1 MPGRLGAIDIGSN
14 TIHLL
19 VARTRPG
26 EIPVPVFRRR
36 SFVQLGADVASFGAI
51 GPERLAAA
59 VATLGEQVAA
69 ARAAGVTAL
78 AIGATQALRA
88 ASNGAEVAG
97 ALSRAAEGRPI
108 RVLTPHQEA
117 ALAFTGA
124 TLGLAPRDSVLL
136 LDIGGASTQLAS
148 GRTGRMETVDSLPL
162 GSGTVA
168 ARAQA
173 DPPTPEEWVAMERRV
188 SERLPQL
195 RPVGQGLTVL
205 GTGGTITNLPRF
217 EGPPVPAVLRPETLE
232 RILEH
237 FRRETLVQLQARSGV
252 DLERIRLCR
261 GGILILAQLLDLLHL
276 DRVRRSER
284 GLRDG
289 MIAGLRE
296 RGADW
301 WDVGPRTVAARRP
314 GEPATAHP

>member
-1 MPGRLGAIDIGSN
+1 M
-14 TIHLL
+14 
-19 VARTRPG
+19 ARARPG
-26 EIPVPVFRRR
+26 ELPAPVFRRR
-36 SFVQLGADVASFGAI
+36 AFVQLGADVASSGMI
-51 GPERLAAA
+51 GPQRLAAA
-59 VATLGEQVAA
+59 VATLRDQVAA
-69 ARAAGVTAL
+69 ASAAGVTAL

-88 ASNGAEVAG
+88 AANGVAVAET
-97 ALSRAAEGRPI
+97 LSRAVDGRPV
-108 RVLTPHQEA
+108 RVLTARQEA
-117 ALAFTGA
+117 SLAFAGA
-124 TLGLAPRDSVLL
+124 TLGLPRRESVLL

-148 GRTGRMETVDSLPL
+148 GAAGRLQAVDSLPL

-173 DPPTPEEWVAMERRV
+173 DPPTPEEWLDMERRV
-188 SERLPQL
+188 SERLPAL
-195 RPVGQGLTVL
+195 RPVAAGVTVL

-217 EGPPVPAVLRPETLE
+217 EGPPVHAVLRPETLE
-232 RILEH
+232 RVLDH
-237 FRRETLVQLQARSGV
+237 FRRETLAQLQARSGV

-289 MIAGLRE
+289 MIAGLGQ

-301 WDVGPRTVAARRP
+301 WDVGPHPVAARSP
-314 GEPATAHP
+314 GLPAAAHP